1 MSQLRYRNK
10 NQNLFLILY
19 YNLSKKKQNRNG
31 TLGVR
36 IKRLIVVASYSLGG
50 IGSLILVFSL
60 VMPSFIS

>member
-1 MSQLRYRNK
+1 MSQLQYRNK

-31 TLGVR
+31 TLGAR